1 MASLPIE
8 LNQIFKGERDLIA
21 AVLQEQ
27 STNEVLMLGWMNRE
41 ALEQTIDTGRVTFWS
56 RSRDSLWI
64 KGETS
69 GNFQEVV
76 SLTLDCDKDAL
87 LIKVKSLGPACH
99 TGEVSCFHNSL
110 TEDTN

>member
-1 MASLPIE
+1 MGSLPIE
-8 LNQIFKGERDLIA
+8 LNQIFNGERDLIA

-41 ALEQTIDTGRVTFWS
+41 ALKQTIDTGRVTFWS
-56 RSRDSLWI
+56 RSRNSLWV

-69 GNFQEVV
+69 GNFQDVV
-76 SLTLDCDKDAL
+76 SVTLDCDHDAL

-99 TGEVSCFHNSL
+99 TGESSCFHNAL
-110 TEDTN
+110 TKEVN